1 MMRSFA
7 IGLILLGSVILDA
20 AASATAVSSDALDA
34 GINDMPQSPSAP
46 AAPVSASAPAPAPA
60 TTVRVVAAPAAPAR
74 TPSANPLWG
83 IPLSQLS
90 ETRDR
95 PIFSPSRRPPPVVA
109 AVDPATIKPP
119 PRKKEMQPP
128 QFSLV
133 GTIASEDEGFGIFLD
148 QSTKTALRLK
158 VGDDYQGWKLKAIRG
173 REVTMQKDEQVAV
186 LSLPE
191 PGASSNGSVQL
202 IPVNQINIPVVT
214 TQQVTP
220 RNRANLRPFGS
231 N

>member
-7 IGLILLGSVILDA
+7 IGLMLLGSVILDA

-34 GINDMPQSPSAP
+34 GLNDMPQSASAP
-46 AAPVSASAPAPAPA
+46 AAPAASSAPVA
-60 TTVRVVAAPAAPAR
+60 TVRVVTAPAAPAR

-109 AVDPATIKPP
+109 AVDPATVKPP

-202 IPVNQINIPVVT
+202 IPVNQINMPVVT
-214 TQQVTP
+214 QQVPP
-220 RNRANLRPFGS
+220 RNPANLRPFGS